1 MHMDFNHNK
10 SLNRDENL
18 NSITFSSE
26 YFYNL
31 SQETYLRSKFIHQ
44 NIFLNTNNIINED
57 SNAISFNYENQF
69 NENRNFGDDLNKN
82 STRLVYGFEHENK
95 FLNQNYIL
103 KLNQSYDIKKDNN
116 YLDKINQ
123 TSNFSDYWINFDTSA
138 NKIHFEIDSRVDYE
152 TLAKKEM
159 NYSLTNDDLIKIS
172 TTYNETDSS
181 AFKDLLNDTKSLKIG
196 IEKKINQNFTIGVN
210 SDLDLKNN
218 YSPYSQKVIIG
229 IEDDC
234 SKLELRYSNTRF
246 NDNFNTNPEEIL
258 SINFIMDYIGYLG
271 IEQKNNLISY

>member
-1 MHMDFNHNK
+1 
-10 SLNRDENL
+10 
-18 NSITFSSE
+18 
-26 YFYNL
+26 
-31 SQETYLRSKFIHQ
+31 
-44 NIFLNTNNIINED
+44 
-57 SNAISFNYENQF
+57 
-69 NENRNFGDDLNKN
+69 
-82 STRLVYGFEHENK
+82 
-95 FLNQNYIL
+95 
-103 KLNQSYDIKKDNN
+103 
-116 YLDKINQ
+116 
-123 TSNFSDYWINFDTSA
+123 
-138 NKIHFEIDSRVDYE
+138 
-152 TLAKKEM
+152 M
-159 NYSLTNDDLIKIS
+159 NYSLTYDDLIKIS